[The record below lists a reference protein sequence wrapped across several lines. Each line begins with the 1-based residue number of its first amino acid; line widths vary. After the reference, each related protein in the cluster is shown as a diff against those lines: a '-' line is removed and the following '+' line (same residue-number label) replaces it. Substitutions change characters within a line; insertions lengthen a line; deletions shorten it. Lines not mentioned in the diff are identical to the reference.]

1 MSSAGPRPKSAMSCR
16 IPFKPLAKDP
26 LVPVYGG
33 TPWEPWPPGL
43 AAERFLA
50 ELEALVAAGGGK
62 RDPRLA
68 KTSSPMA

>member
-1 MSSAGPRPKSAMSCR
+1 
-16 IPFKPLAKDP
+16 LAEDP

-50 ELEALVAAGGGK
+50 ELEALVAAGSAEK
-62 RDPRLA
+62 PDPRLA